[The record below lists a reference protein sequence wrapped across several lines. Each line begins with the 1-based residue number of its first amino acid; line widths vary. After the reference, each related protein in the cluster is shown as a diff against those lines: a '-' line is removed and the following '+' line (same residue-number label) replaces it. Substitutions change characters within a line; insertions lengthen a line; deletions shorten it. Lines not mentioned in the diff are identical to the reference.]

1 MCAVLSGCVCE
12 GDSDSLLLAGSY
24 GDRRVPVYLY
34 VPVCNIR
41 IRIRKTKLSIFR
53 KIVLKTKYLLIL
65 SFTECYGKETPAAM
79 QK

>member
-12 GDSDSLLLAGSY
+12 GDSVSLLLAGSY

-34 VPVCNIR
+34 VSVCSIR
-41 IRIRKTKLSIFR
+41 IRIRKTKLSIFH
-53 KIVLKTKYLLIL
+53 KIVLKTKNLLIL
-65 SFTECYGKETPAAM
+65 SFAECYGKETPAAM